1 LKEEVIMFRVNR
13 STTNRSTTGPVLLIP
28 LIALIVVWVYACEGT
43 APTESSG
50 ANADPAFQSQ
60 GQRTKLSSSFDTDF
74 DGWTIVGDGDNAHTG
89 FWPLSLQPSYDPTGG
104 NPGGAVYAVD
114 RGRGMSW
121 FWQAPP
127 KFLGNRLGAYG
138 GTLEF
143 DIRIEPASPTFSY
156 ADVVLAG
163 GGLSILIDAG
173 PEPTTT
179 QWTHYSVPL
188 DANAGWR
195 NGHLAGTPTTKEEI
209 RAVLK
214 NLTVLLI
221 RGEYVGEGGDTGYLD
236 NVRILP
242 PGQSD

>member
-1 LKEEVIMFRVNR
+1 L
-13 STTNRSTTGPVLLIP
+13 VLLP
-28 LIALIVVWVYACEGT
+28 FAVAGGVLLFSVGCADEQPAALDEPEV
-43 APTESSG
+43 SS
-50 ANADPAFQSQ
+50 FV
-60 GQRTKLSSSFDTDF
+60 GQRTALTSTFDNGS
-74 DGWTIVGDGDNAHTG
+74 DGWTIMGDGNNAHTG

-114 RGRGMSW
+114 AGRQMNW
-121 FWQAPP
+121 FWHAPP

-143 DIRIEPASPTFSY
+143 DIRIEPASPTGSY
-156 ADVVLAG
+156 ADVILAG

-188 DANAGWR
+188 DASADWR
-195 NGHLAGTPTTKEEI
+195 HGHLLGTHVTEEEI

-221 RGEYVGEGGDTGYLD
+221 RGEYVGFSNDKGYFD
-236 NVRILP
+236 NVSILP